1 MEGSIHCFVFFE
13 VAMSKACKASD
24 ASMFDNYHLMED
36 MSDLSSSTTSPLK
49 KSANVAERSLM
60 EEVLET
66 IVQHLHPHD
75 RQQWLAF
82 GKQFGAAEAGNDE
95 SYGLKVQ
102 TLCSGCDG
110 AIDTLKDRSISMC
123 CHEISVLHMSF
134 YFVSAPHPVI
144 SSLTGKI

>member
-1 MEGSIHCFVFFE
+1 
-13 VAMSKACKASD
+13 
-24 ASMFDNYHLMED
+24 
-36 MSDLSSSTTSPLK
+36 
-49 KSANVAERSLM
+49 M

>member
-1 MEGSIHCFVFFE
+1 
-13 VAMSKACKASD
+13 MSKACKASD
-24 ASMFDNYHLMED
+24 ASMFDNDHLMED

-66 IVQHLHPHD
+66 IAQHLHPHD

-134 YFVSAPHPVI
+134 YFVSAQHPVI